1 MTMLDLEFYDGHDN
15 YSDGDIEEEILRI
28 ARYGENVLDVLRKD
42 NRWPLLYHL
51 SPQRR
56 NLLEWYPFAPE
67 ASLLE
72 IGAGCGALT
81 GLFCEKVR
89 RVVAVE
95 MSKRRAEIIEA
106 RHGHH
111 DHLRIMVGNTQRM
124 SFHEPFDYVTL
135 IGVLEYAGRYMQ
147 SQDPYGDFLQ
157 RVGDLLQPAGTLI
170 LAIENQY
177 GLKYWGGARDD
188 HTGQFFEGLEGYPRS
203 GDMMTF
209 SKRALITLLKR
220 AGFQDVSFYY
230 PYPDYKLP
238 STVYSDG
245 WGPRVG
251 DILERHAPSYG
262 LDRQIL
268 FNEKL
273 VLNGLIRE
281 GLFDFFANSFLIFCR
296 KGL

>member
-1 MTMLDLEFYDGHDN
+1 MTILNLEFYDGCDN

-28 ARYGENVLDVLRKD
+28 AQSGENVLDVLRKD

-56 NLLEWYPFAPE
+56 NLLEWYPFVPE
-67 ASLLE
+67 ASLME

-106 RHGHH
+106 RHGHY
-111 DHLRIMVGNTQRM
+111 DHLQIMVGNIQRM
-124 SFHEPFDYVTL
+124 SLHGPFDYVTI
-135 IGVLEYAGRYMQ
+135 IGVLEYAGCYIR

-157 RVGDLLQPAGTLI
+157 SVGDLLQPAGTLI

-177 GLKYWGGARDD
+177 GLKYWGGARED
-188 HTGQFFEGLEGYPRS
+188 HTGQFFDGLEGYPHS
-203 GDMMTF
+203 GDIMTF
-209 SKRALITLLKR
+209 SKRELIALLNH
-220 AGFQDVSFYY
+220 AGFKKISFYY

-238 STVYSDG
+238 SVIYSDNRL
-245 WGPRVG
+245 PKSG

-281 GLFDFFANSFLIFCR
+281 GLLDFFSNSFLMFCR
-296 KGL
+296 KDS

>member
-28 ARYGENVLDVLRKD
+28 ARNKENVLDILRKD

-51 SPQRR
+51 SPQRW
-56 NLLEWYPFAPE
+56 NLLEWFPFTPE
-67 ASLLE
+67 ASLME

-89 RVVAVE
+89 RIVAVE

-111 DHLRIMVGNTQRM
+111 DHLHVMVGNMQRM
-124 SFHEPFDYVTL
+124 SLHELFDYVTL
-135 IGVLEYAGRYMQ
+135 IGVLEYAGCYIQ

-157 RVGDLLQPAGTLI
+157 SVGDLLQPTGTLI
-170 LAIENQY
+170 LAIENRY

-209 SKRALITLLKR
+209 SERALINLLKR
-220 AGFQDVSFYY
+220 TGFQDFSFYY

-238 STVYSDG
+238 STIYSDA

-281 GLFDFFANSFLIFCR
+281 GLFGFFANSFLIFCR